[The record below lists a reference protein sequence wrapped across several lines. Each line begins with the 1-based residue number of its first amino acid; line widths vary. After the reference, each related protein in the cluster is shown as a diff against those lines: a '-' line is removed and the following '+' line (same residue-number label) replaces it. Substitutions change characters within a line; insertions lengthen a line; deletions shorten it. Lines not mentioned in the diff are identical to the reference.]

1 MSQEKFLDDLIIQIA
16 ERNLSS
22 IFKSDLEK
30 EKSIYRNYCLSIAE
44 NKPSGFL
51 GSMAFYL
58 ECDNEFSRRFKK
70 LGIAVKEDPVE
81 PLHDY
86 EHQLKDSGLSRLSE
100 LEKKLGK

>member
-1 MSQEKFLDDLIIQIA
+1 MSREKFLDDLISQIA
-16 ERNLSS
+16 ERNLPS
-22 IFKSDLEK
+22 IFESDLEK
-30 EKSIYRNYCLSIAE
+30 EKSIYRGYCLSIAE

-51 GSMAFYL
+51 GSWAFRL
-58 ECDNEFSRRFKK
+58 ACDNEFTRRFKK

>member
-1 MSQEKFLDDLIIQIA
+1 MSREKFLDNLISQIA

-22 IFKSDLEK
+22 IFESDLEK
-30 EKSIYRNYCLSIAE
+30 EKSIYRGYCLSIAE

-51 GSMAFYL
+51 GSMGFHFQ
-58 ECDNEFSRRFKK
+58 CDNEFSRRFKK

-81 PLHDY
+81 LLHDY
-86 EHQLKDSGLSRLSE
+86 EHQLKDSGLSRLLE

>member
-1 MSQEKFLDDLIIQIA
+1 MSREKFLDYLISQITK
-16 ERNLSS
+16 RNLPS
-22 IFKSDLEK
+22 IFESDLEK
-30 EKSIYRNYCLSIAE
+30 EKSIYRGYCLSIAE

-51 GSMAFYL
+51 GSWAFHL
-58 ECDNEFSRRFKK
+58 ACDNEFSRRFKK